1 MSRLILASSSPRRI
15 RLLRE
20 AKYCLEVIAPN
31 VAELSCDFLTPG
43 ELVRFNAKLKAAT
56 VARLHPDAPVLGA
69 DTIVVLGSEIF
80 GKPRDLQDARRML
93 GQLVGRTHQVVT
105 GVALIEA
112 NRGQIILRA
121 VYSEVT
127 FRSLSI
133 AEIDNYLK
141 IVDPLD
147 KAGAYAAQD
156 SADLIIE
163 RVNGSLTNVVGL
175 PMELVCTL
183 LTSAGVH
190 PSMESAQRSSR

>member
-31 VAELSCDFLTPG
+31 AAELSCDFLTPG

-69 DTIVVLGSEIF
+69 DTIVVLGPEIF

-190 PSMESAQRSSR
+190 PSMESA